1 MIAME
6 HMMEAIGRQSW
17 RQAFEKMQLINLTN
31 DLHTDLSELEKL
43 VQERILRGK
52 ELAKYCKAASKT
64 ALSPLTILKQAVL
77 LHLHLHHAIAFKPQN
92 AIDFTNLL
100 LCRCDSVA

>member
-1 MIAME
+1 MWDFSKIFSMIAME

-17 RQAFEKMQLINLTN
+17 RQAFERMQAINLTN
-31 DLHTDLSELEKL
+31 DLHTDLPELEKL

-64 ALSPLTILKQAVL
+64 VLSPLTILKQTVL
-77 LHLHLHHAIAFKPQN
+77 LHLHLHHA
-92 AIDFTNLL
+92 T
-100 LCRCDSVA
+100 